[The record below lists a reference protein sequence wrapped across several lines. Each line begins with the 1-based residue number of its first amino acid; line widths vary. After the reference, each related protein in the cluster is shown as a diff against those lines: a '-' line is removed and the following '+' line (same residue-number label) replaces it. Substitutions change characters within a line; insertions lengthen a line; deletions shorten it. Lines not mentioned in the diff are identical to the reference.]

1 MSFNLSTERTHRSQ
15 LTRQSDV
22 GFIIEAL
29 FLLVFLAAAAAV
41 FVQLFALAAEQSVES
56 VELSRAVAAASN
68 TAERFA
74 ADPLSVEESETVD
87 GFVVKCDVTDDDR
100 AEGTLHKATITVY
113 RADAA
118 ADGAPVYSI
127 STAAYEPEE
136 AS

>member
-1 MSFNLSTERTHRSQ
+1 MSFNLSTERTHRSR
-15 LTRQSDV
+15 LSRRSGT

-41 FVQLFALAAEQSVES
+41 FVQLFALAAEQSTES

-74 ADPLSVEESETVD
+74 ADPASVEASETVD
-87 GFVVKCDVTDDDR
+87 DLIVKCTVADEDR
-100 AEGTLHKATITVY
+100 AAGTLHKATITVY
-113 RADAA
+113 PADAA
-118 ADGAPVYSI
+118 DGEPVYSI

>member
-1 MSFNLSTERTHRSQ
+1 MSFNLATERTHRSR
-15 LTRQSDV
+15 LSRRSGA

-74 ADPLSVEESETVD
+74 ADPASIGESETVD
-87 GFVVKCDVTDDDR
+87 DLIVKCTVTDEDR
-100 AEGTLHKATITVY
+100 AAGTLHTATIAVY

-118 ADGAPVYSI
+118 ADGEPVYTI